1 MERITVGAGVALTLF
16 SAFGNLS
23 LPFCSFPLSLLLT
36 HPVQHLYDGF
46 HLVLL
51 HLVLLCLVF
60 FIWRTI
66 LFWKEM
72 EQSRSWGL
80 GRWGRAG
87 MTWGETVEYYYMRK
101 NLFSTVK
108 NRYTIFSFSFTYYV
122 HMYVFYECVC
132 VYVCVA

>member
-1 MERITVGAGVALTLF
+1 MELLTVGAGVALTLF

-51 HLVLLCLVF
+51 HLVLLYLAF

-87 MTWGETVEYYYMRK
+87 MTWGRRNCGILLYEK
-101 NLFSTVK
+101 KSILKSK
-108 NRYTIFSFSFTYYV
+108 NRYKIFSFSFTYYV

-132 VYVCVA
+132 VCMCV